1 MERTAEA
8 TPPETWRSQPQNPKT
23 KSRNKAA
30 YVCRGCG
37 LRLWGKPDA
46 PAACWTCR
54 QPMPRTK

>member
-1 MERTAEA
+1 MEQAC
-8 TPPETWRSQPQNPKT
+8 ETDRARYVESRPADPKA

-46 PAACWTCR
+46 PAACWACR